1 MTSMCVYALMKRN
14 VEELEPCNHITM
26 HGIGLLDSFEQK
38 TTPIFPAYYGSEYEY
53 NTQSTNQI
61 RRIERGVAS
70 YPSS

>member
-38 TTPIFPAYYGSEYEY
+38 TTPIFPAYYMVL
-53 NTQSTNQI
+53 STSTTHNQTI
-61 RRIERGVAS
+61 KSGELRGV
-70 YPSS
+70 